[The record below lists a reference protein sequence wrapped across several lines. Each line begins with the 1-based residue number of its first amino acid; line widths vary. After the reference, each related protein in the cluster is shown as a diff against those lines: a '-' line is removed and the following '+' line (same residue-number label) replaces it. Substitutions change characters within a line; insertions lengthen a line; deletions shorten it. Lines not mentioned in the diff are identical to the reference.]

1 MEPSVTH
8 LERTPLYETH
18 RALGAKMMPF
28 GGFEMPVQYSGI
40 LDEHRA
46 VREAAGLFDVSHM
59 GEVLVHGP
67 DALAFVQHLVTN
79 DAAALNDGRAMYS
92 VMCRPD
98 GGAVDDLLVY
108 RLAEDRYLLVINAS
122 NIEKDLAH
130 IRAQHDAFEGNVTV
144 EDQSAQT
151 ALLALQGPKAFE
163 IAQSVTDV
171 PLDITYYHFV
181 QPEPGA
187 FLGCERA
194 ILSHTGYTG
203 EKGLEIYCE
212 PERAEAVWNALME
225 AGEAHGLKPAG
236 LGARDTLRL
245 ESGYC
250 LYGHELT
257 EDTTPL
263 EAGLGWVTKLNTD
276 DFVGKS
282 AIAAQKEQGVPRK
295 LIGFVMDERG
305 IPRQDY
311 AITTPDGDPIG
322 TVTSGTQSPMLG
334 QGIGLGYVPNDE
346 AYTAPGSGIG
356 IAVRGRILPATVQ
369 KPPFHK

>member
-1 MEPSVTH
+1 
-8 LERTPLYETH
+8 
-18 RALGAKMMPF
+18 
-28 GGFEMPVQYSGI
+28 
-40 LDEHRA
+40 
-46 VREAAGLFDVSHM
+46 
-59 GEVLVHGP
+59 
-67 DALAFVQHLVTN
+67 
-79 DAAALNDGRAMYS
+79 
-92 VMCRPD
+92 
-98 GGAVDDLLVY
+98 
-108 RLAEDRYLLVINAS
+108 
-122 NIEKDLAH
+122 
-130 IRAQHDAFEGNVTV
+130 
-144 EDQSAQT
+144 
-151 ALLALQGPKAFE
+151 
-163 IAQSVTDV
+163 VTDV
-171 PLDITYYHFV
+171 PLDIKFYHFV

-203 EKGLEIYCE
+203 EQGLEIYCE
-212 PERAEAVWNALME
+212 PERAEAVWNALMA

-282 AIAAQKEQGVPRK
+282 AITAQKEQGVPRK

-322 TVTSGTQSPMLG
+322 TVTSGTQSPVLG

-346 AYTAPGSGIG
+346 TYTTPGSAIG